1 MVIHRIKQGFDIK
14 IAGRPESRLDQAP
27 EPLLVG
33 VMPPEFPGLKA
44 KVAVQQGDDV
54 ATGDVLFFDKKHP
67 DIRFLS
73 PATGKV
79 TRVVRGRRRA
89 PQLIEISPVAEER
102 LAEDLPRVDRQ
113 QLSGMHRGELIQAI
127 QHAGLW
133 PLIRQR
139 PVGKMVKGGADK
151 LPAAIYVNGMDTEP
165 LAADPAVA
173 VMGQAD
179 ELQTGIDLLRRLCD
193 GKVYLTVDPRR
204 TMPQEFQG
212 LGGAEVH
219 QFQGPHPAGLV
230 GTHINRIAPL
240 RADETAWYLKA
251 QEAALLGAWVLSG
264 RYPTQ
269 RTVAVSGSEAPKRQ
283 YYRVRQGAAVMTL
296 TGGKPL
302 DGDQRIINGT
312 VLSGSRVAPDGYLG
326 FYAQT
331 LTIIPD
337 GGDARDLF
345 GWALPQF
352 RKHSASRSVW
362 SWLWPKKEYV
372 LDARMH
378 GGERHI
384 VNIGQWEKVTALD
397 IHPTFLVRAIQA
409 NDLEEAINLGLLEV
423 CEEDVALCTFA
434 DPCKIEVGSII
445 RQGLDMY
452 EKEG

>member
-1 MVIHRIKQGFDIK
+1 MTIHRIKQGFDIK
-14 IAGRPESRLDQAP
+14 IAGRPEPKLDPAP

-33 VMPPEFPGLKA
+33 VRPPEFPDLKA
-44 KVAVQQGDDV
+44 KVAVAEGDDV
-54 ATGDVLFFDKKHP
+54 ATGDLLFFDKKHP

-79 TRVVRGRRRA
+79 TKVVLGRRRA
-89 PQLIEISPVAEER
+89 PQLIQITPGAEER
-102 LAEDLPRVDRQ
+102 FAGDVPRVDPERFA
-113 QLSGMHRGELIQAI
+113 SVERNELIQAI
-127 QHAGLW
+127 QLAGLW

-139 PVGKMVKGGADK
+139 PVGKMITGGK

-173 VMGQAD
+173 VLGQRQ
-179 ELQTGIDLLRRLCD
+179 ELQAGIDLLKRLTD
-193 GKVYLTVDPRR
+193 GEVFLTVDARR
-204 TMPQEFQG
+204 TMPQEFQVLSG
-212 LGGAEVH
+212 VEVH
-219 QFQGPHPAGLV
+219 QFVGPHPAGLV
-230 GTHINRIAPL
+230 GTHVSRIQPL
-240 RADETAWYLKA
+240 RADQTAWYLKA
-251 QEAALLGAWVLSG
+251 QEAVLLGAWVLEG
-264 RYPTQ
+264 KYPAA
-269 RTVAVSGSEAPKRQ
+269 RTVAVSGSDAPRRQ
-283 YYRVRQGAAVMTL
+283 YYRVRQGAALMTL

-302 DGDQRIINGT
+302 AGDHRIINGT
-312 VLSGSRVAPDGYLG
+312 VLSGTRVAPDGYLG

-337 GGDARDLF
+337 GGDTRDLL

-352 RKHSASRSVW
+352 RKHSASRSVF
-362 SWLWPKKEYV
+362 SWLMPKKEYV
-372 LDARMH
+372 LDARLH

-409 NDLEEAINLGLLEV
+409 KDLEEAINLGLLEV

-445 RQGLDMY
+445 RQGLDLY
-452 EKEG
+452 EAEG